1 MVILKKVMKYVV
13 TGGAGFIGSNIVKKL
28 VSRGDNVTVIDNLN
42 TGKEENLSSV
52 QERINF
58 LRDDILNEDLLE
70 KETKNIDGVFHQAAL
85 ASVQDSF
92 SKPEEYHDVNVNG
105 TENILKLAKKNN
117 FKVVYAS
124 SSSVY
129 GNPEKT
135 PISESDKKTPINPYA
150 ETKLK
155 KEELAREYSKNG
167 VKVIGLRYFNVFGKG
182 QSKEYAGVLKLFLER
197 IKDNLPPKIN
207 GDGTQFRDFVY
218 VDDVANANIMSMD
231 SNVDHEFFNVGTNT
245 SITILELAN
254 KIIKHSGLEL
264 KPIFGP
270 ELKGDVKK
278 TIANIDLIKEK
289 IGWKPTVMLEDWI
302 KDIVSLKKFDMI

>member
-1 MVILKKVMKYVV
+1 MKYIV
-13 TGGAGFIGSNIVKKL
+13 TGGAGFIGSYIVKKL
-28 VSRGDNVTVIDNLN
+28 VARGDSVTVIDNLN
-42 TGKEENLSSV
+42 TGKEENLESV
-52 QERINF
+52 RNKIVF
-58 LRDDILNEDLLE
+58 LKDSVLNMSLLE
-70 KETKNIDGVFHQAAL
+70 KETRNVDGIFHQAAL

-92 SKPEEYHDVNVNG
+92 SKRDEYYDVNVKG

-129 GNPEKT
+129 GNPEQI
-135 PISESDKKTPINPYA
+135 PIKESDAKNPINPYA

-155 KEELAREYSKNG
+155 KEELAIKYSEMG

-197 IKDNLPPKIN
+197 IRDKLPPKVN

-218 VDDVANANIMSMD
+218 VDDVVNANILSMD
-231 SNVDHEFFNVGTNT
+231 SEISHGFFNVGTNS
-245 SITILELAN
+245 SITILDLA
-254 KIIKHSGLEL
+254 KIIVKSSGLHIE
-264 KPIFGP
+264 PVFGP
-270 ELKGDVKK
+270 ALKGDVQG

-289 IGWKPTVMLEDWI
+289 IGWKPTVVLEEWI
-302 KDIVSLKKFDMI
+302 DEIISTNKIDEI

>member
-1 MVILKKVMKYVV
+1 MKYIV
-13 TGGAGFIGSNIVKKL
+13 TGGAGIIGSYIVKKL
-28 VSRGDNVTVIDNLN
+28 VARGDSVTVIDNLN
-42 TGKEENLSSV
+42 TGKEKNLESV
-52 QERINF
+52 RNKIVF
-58 LRDDILNEDLLE
+58 LKDSILNMNLLE
-70 KETKNIDGVFHQAAL
+70 KETQNIDGIFHQAAL

-92 SKPEEYHDVNVNG
+92 SKRDEYYDVNVKG

-129 GNPEKT
+129 GNPEQI
-135 PISESDKKTPINPYA
+135 PIKESDAKNPINPYA

-155 KEELAREYSKNG
+155 KEELAIKYSEMG

-197 IKDNLPPKIN
+197 IRDKLPPKVN

-218 VDDVANANIMSMD
+218 VEDVVNANILSMD
-231 SNVDHEFFNVGTNT
+231 SEISHGFFNVGTNS
-245 SITILELAN
+245 SITILDLA
-254 KIIKHSGLEL
+254 KIIIKSSGLHIE
-264 KPIFGP
+264 PVFGP
-270 ELKGDVKK
+270 ALKGDVQG

-289 IGWKPTVMLEDWI
+289 IGWKPTVVLEEWI
-302 KDIVSLKKFDMI
+302 DEIISTNKIDEI

>member
-1 MVILKKVMKYVV
+1 MKYIV

-28 VSRGDNVTVIDNLN
+28 VARGDNVVVIDNLN
-42 TGKEENLSSV
+42 TGKEENLASV
-52 QERINF
+52 KDKIIF
-58 LRDDILNEDLLE
+58 LKDDILNLDLLE
-70 KETKNIDGVFHQAAL
+70 QHTNEIDGIFHQAAL

-92 SKPEEYHDVNVNG
+92 SKPEEYNNVNVNG
-105 TENILKLAKKNN
+105 TENILKLAKKND

-129 GNPEKT
+129 GNPEKI
-135 PISESDKKTPINPYA
+135 PISESDSKNPINPYA

-155 KEELAREYSKNG
+155 KEKLAEKYSQIG

-197 IKDNLPPKIN
+197 IRDQLPPKIN

-218 VDDVANANIMSMD
+218 VEDVADANIMSMD
-231 SNVDHEFFNVGTNT
+231 SEVNHEFFNVGTNT
-245 SITILELAN
+245 SITILELA
-254 KIIKHSGLEL
+254 KTIIESAGLNIE
-264 KPIFGP
+264 PIFGP
-270 ELKGDVKK
+270 ALKGDVQK

-289 IGWKPTVMLEDWI
+289 IGWKPTVFLEEWI
-302 KDIVSLKKFDMI
+302 NEIISMKKFDEI